1 MTAKGIEE
9 LQADIASVIQANDK
23 LRDDVQRSWSGT
35 QLPAQGV
42 DLVAVSNELR
52 VAQDSLDRA
61 QALLQLHKPQGPS
74 DEDVAEAVRRLQAEL
89 TQNGPAI
96 EAVLNEFDES

>member
-1 MTAKGIEE
+1 MKTTEE
-9 LQADIASVIQANDK
+9 LQADIASVIQANDR
-23 LRDDVQRSWSGT
+23 LCDDVKRSWAARTSR
-35 QLPAQGV
+35 PSQGV